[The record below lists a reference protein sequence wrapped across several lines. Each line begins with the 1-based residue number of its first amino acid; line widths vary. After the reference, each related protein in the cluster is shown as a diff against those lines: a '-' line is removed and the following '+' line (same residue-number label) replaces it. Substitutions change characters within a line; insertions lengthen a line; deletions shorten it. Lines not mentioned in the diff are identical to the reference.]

1 MKFVFHNGIALT
13 LSSENDRASA
23 FVIEDGKFVEV
34 GEESLLTKYG
44 RDSKLI
50 DLKGKVVMPG
60 FNDAHIHLWK
70 IGQLTSYM
78 IDLRGVSSIS
88 AMQAI
93 IKERTKNLPDGVWI
107 TGRGFNEQVLAEK
120 RMPTTADLD
129 AISTTHPIYLIR
141 TCAHIATVNSLA
153 LEKAKVTNQTMAPN
167 GGVIGKDDQGKL
179 TGIFYETALGLITK
193 HIPEPTQEQYEHM
206 IALGAERLLSLGVT
220 SVTDPAAHPELL
232 NAYNSYHKKNKASIR
247 MNVFPILLP
256 DGGDKPYPIP
266 EKYKSDHLNI
276 DTVKFFSDGGLSGKT
291 AALSRPYKNSNDKGV
306 LRLKEE
312 QFYQLSHEAQ
322 QKGFRIATHA
332 IGDVAIELVID
343 NYKKLYSEF
352 GDTRNRVEHFGLPTS
367 KHVDDMAQ
375 YKFVAVPQPVFLNEL
390 GNNFIASID
399 DAYLSFCYP
408 VKTLLNKNIPI
419 AFSTDGPVVSNVNPW
434 SNVKDSILR
443 KATSGQ
449 VISKNESV
457 NLSEALHAYT
467 TGSAYAE
474 GRENVKGKIQSGQ
487 LADFI
492 IIDKNPFEL
501 PTDQLDSIQVLQTF
515 VGGECLYKKMN

>member
-1 MKFVFHNGIALT
+1 MLVENGKIISVGSLEEVKTHSGPLT
-13 LSSENDRASA
+13 EW
-23 FVIEDGKFVEV
+23 
-34 GEESLLTKYG
+34 
-44 RDSKLI
+44 I
-50 DLKGKVVMPG
+50 DVQNKTILPG

-70 IGQLTSYM
+70 IGQLASYM
-78 IDLRGVSSIS
+78 IDLRGVPSIS
-88 AMQAI
+88 AMQEI
-93 IKERTKNLPDGVWI
+93 IKERTKNLPEDAWI
-107 TGRGFNEQVLAEK
+107 TGRGFNEQVLDEK

-153 LEKAKVTNQTMAPN
+153 LEKAQVTKQTSAPN
-167 GGVIGKDDQGKL
+167 GGVIGKDGQGNL

-206 IALGAERLLSLGVT
+206 IALGAKKLLSLGVT
-220 SVTDPAAHPELL
+220 SVTDPAVYPELL
-232 NAYNSYHKKNKASIR
+232 NAYHSYHKKNKASIR

-256 DGGDKPYPIP
+256 DGGDKPYPVP
-266 EKYKSDHLNI
+266 EKYNSDHLNI

-306 LRLKEE
+306 LRLNEE
-312 QFYQLSHEAQ
+312 KFYRLSREAQ

-332 IGDVAIELVID
+332 IGDVAIELVIN
-343 NYKKLYSEF
+343 NYKKLHKEF
-352 GDTRNRVEHFGLPTS
+352 GDTRNRIEHFGLPTS
-367 KHVDDMAQ
+367 KHIDQMEH

-390 GNNFIASID
+390 GNNFISSID
-399 DAYLSFCYP
+399 AEYLSFCYP
-408 VKTLLNKNIPI
+408 IKTLLNKNIPV

-434 SNVKDSILR
+434 SNIKDSIQR

-449 VISKNESV
+449 VISGNESV

-467 TGSAYAE
+467 TGSAFAE
-474 GRENVKGKIQSGQ
+474 GRENVKGKIQTGQ

-492 IIDKNPFEL
+492 IIDKNPFDL
-501 PTDQLDSIQVLQTF
+501 PTHQLDTIQVLQTF
-515 VGGECLYKKMN
+515 VGGENLAPNPSPVENGLSLTENKITSTK